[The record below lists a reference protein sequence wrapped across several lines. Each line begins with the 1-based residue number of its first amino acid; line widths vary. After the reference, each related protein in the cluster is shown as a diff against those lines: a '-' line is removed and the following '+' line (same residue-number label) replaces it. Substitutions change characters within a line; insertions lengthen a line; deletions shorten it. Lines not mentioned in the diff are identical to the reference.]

1 MQNSKRVQSKVL
13 TIQLTFSLLII
24 KCKGENT
31 LRKELLGENEPEL
44 DNLGNPQ
51 PIHTAKDVKIM
62 RSACR
67 KVSLEEKPK
76 SVILTRM

>member
-1 MQNSKRVQSKVL
+1 M
-13 TIQLTFSLLII
+13 
-24 KCKGENT
+24 
-31 LRKELLGENEPEL
+31 RKELLGENEPEL

-76 SVILTRM
+76 SVILTRMWEGFKDRIFILTEESMKQ